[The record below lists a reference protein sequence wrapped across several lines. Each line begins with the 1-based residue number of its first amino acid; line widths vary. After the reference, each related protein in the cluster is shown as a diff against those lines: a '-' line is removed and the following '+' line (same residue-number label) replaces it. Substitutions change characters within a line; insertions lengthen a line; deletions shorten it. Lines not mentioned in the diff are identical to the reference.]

1 MYNTFLFIN
10 QNQKNMKRITFLLL
24 AAFLIASS
32 TVNCQKVTSDAVV
45 SIMKVRPT
53 TSVTNEQFE
62 AVYLEEF
69 FPAFYKEF
77 SVPMCLM
84 KKIQGH
90 RMEEYAVIKVFES
103 LERRNQLYPKP
114 GVITDETRAG
124 NKNMKETWS
133 RLYKKASK
141 VASTGYLVLPFSG
154 KSIEVKTG
162 NVVMV
167 WELEH
172 TLEEGMKYEDLEQFY
187 QEEYIPSYIN
197 NFPGSQFCVLKGER
211 GERTGKYT
219 EFIVINSMEE
229 FDKWTAEN
237 SKKTKQAFQN
247 MGAIQEKMNGIITY
261 SNGNVYIVL

>member
-1 MYNTFLFIN
+1 
-10 QNQKNMKRITFLLL
+10 MKRITIL
-24 AAFLIASS
+24 LIAALLINAL
-32 TVNCQKVTSDAVV
+32 TVKSQKVTSDAVIT
-45 SIMKVRPT
+45 IMKVRPAT
-53 TSVTNEQFE
+53 NVTNEQFE
-62 AVYLEEF
+62 AIYLQEF

-90 RMEEYAVIKVFES
+90 RMEEYAVLKFFES

-114 GVITDETRAG
+114 GVITDEAKEG

-133 RLYKKASK
+133 KLYEKASK

-154 KSIEVKTG
+154 KSIDVKTG
-162 NVVMV
+162 YVCMV

-172 TLEEGMKYEDLEQFY
+172 TLEEGMTYEDLEQFY
-187 QEEYIPSYIN
+187 QEEYEPAYIK

-219 EFIVINSMEE
+219 ELIVINSMEE

-247 MGAIQEKMNGIITY
+247 MGAIQEKMDGIITY